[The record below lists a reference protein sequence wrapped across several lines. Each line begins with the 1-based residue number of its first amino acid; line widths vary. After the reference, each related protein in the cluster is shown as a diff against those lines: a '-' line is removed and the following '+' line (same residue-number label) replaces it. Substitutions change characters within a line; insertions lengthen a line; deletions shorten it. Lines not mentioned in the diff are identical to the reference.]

1 MAAGDTARS
10 VRRKLAWLA
19 GAAACIGAAMPAAA
33 ESYLYG
39 YFGQAWTGDTDLS
52 LRQPSRGNDVTFSD
66 VEFVD
71 RSFERPWYYGFKA
84 GHYFEG
90 LPWFGLEVEF
100 FHFKAYAL
108 EDKTYPV
115 SGTRSGAPIGG
126 SVRMDTIV
134 QSFNISHGVNV
145 ISLNALARHGFMPSA
160 RFPHGRLQAY
170 GGVGLGAV
178 INHAEAVMDGLESG
192 SYQLDDSP
200 SYQVLL
206 GFRYFP
212 IDLGLTWG
220 NPAIFTEYK
229 FTHITPDFDINQ
241 GSGEVTFNTHHIVF
255 GLGWHF

>member
-1 MAAGDTARS
+1 MVAKMLSRLLRHSAGPFA
-10 VRRKLAWLA
+10 
-19 GAAACIGAAMPAAA
+19 AAACLAAAAPAEA

-39 YFGQAWTGDTDLS
+39 YFGQAWTGDTDLT

-84 GHYFEG
+84 GHYFAG
-90 LPWFGLEVEF
+90 LPWFGLELEF

-108 EDKTYPV
+108 DDKTYPV

-145 ISLNALARHGFMPSA
+145 ISLNALARHGFMPSE

-170 GGVGLGAV
+170 GGFGLGAV

-192 SYQLDDSP
+192 SYQIDDSP

-206 GFRYFP
+206 GFRFFP
-212 IDLGLTWG
+212 VDLGLRWG
-220 NPAIFTEYK
+220 NPAIFAEYK
-229 FTHITPDFDINQ
+229 FTHLTPDFDINQ
-241 GSGEVTFNTHHIVF
+241 GSGEVTFDTHHIVF